1 MMECAPIIML
11 LRAIALE
18 LRATRL
24 PAQGPWTAI
33 RTPSGSQHPASRRA
47 ITARQRKHLL
57 SDIIPRRRRGT
68 LPTRRPEQ
76 HSEQGQHQPAQGTNQ
91 AQESEERHPTDDGG
105 RTGVPGEGE
114 REAQDETVEGAG
126 RRGLSPARSVAQSE
140 GRESPGDERPPVEEE
155 CVGRGPAEQET
166 NYDSGSEPWHGSHDA
181 A

>member
-11 LRAIALE
+11 LRAAQRVALE

-33 RTPSGSQHPASRRA
+33 RTPSGSQHPDSRRA

-76 HSEQGQHQPAQGTNQ
+76 HSER
-91 AQESEERHPTDDGG
+91 SEEHTS
-105 RTGVPGEGE
+105 E
-114 REAQDETVEGAG
+114 
-126 RRGLSPARSVAQSE
+126 LQSL
-140 GRESPGDERPPVEEE
+140 
-155 CVGRGPAEQET
+155 T
-166 NYDSGSEPWHGSHDA
+166 NLVCRLLLEKK
-181 A
+181 